1 MQLKSKDYNLKPCA
15 HQDALQEMR
24 ERIAA
29 EANGP
34 SRGKLIPIHHRL
46 LDSTEKWPVQ
56 KQLQGLDESPE

>member
-1 MQLKSKDYNLKPCA
+1 MQLKSKDYNNLKPCA

-34 SRGKLIPIHHRL
+34 SRGKLILYSIDFLRAL
-46 LDSTEKWPVQ
+46 RN
-56 KQLQGLDESPE
+56 GLSKNSFRVLMSL